1 MAARLQRLGAVVL
14 VLVLTATCVRGTQ
27 GEHRVLH
34 ARRQVKPCKALSR
47 IEEEFLRNV
56 TIQDIEFIHIPKT
69 GGTSM
74 EVLSTQ
80 LGTQW
85 GLRAWERQLQAAG
98 RVTKNTPN
106 ECRCSAHHR
115 PPSCLMPY
123 FQDKIT
129 FAIVRHPT
137 LRFISEFCWRNRY
150 LGWNLSPEELLTKM
164 ELTIGKLVSGNA
176 PPQRFDCHLVP
187 QVTYTEFAD
196 FVLYFERLDEDFGC
210 LNELLI
216 RQDVKIPHDNRSPD
230 TCTQRLTF
238 RDLSPE
244 GLQKLEEYYAADFE
258 RFGYRRF
265 SNSVATEAGGDGSSS
280 T

>member
-1 MAARLQRLGAVVL
+1 MAALLQRLGATVL
-14 VLVLTATCVRGTQ
+14 VIVITSAWVRGTL

-34 ARRQVKPCKALSR
+34 ARRQVKPCKALGR
-47 IEEEFLRNV
+47 IEEEFLRNA
-56 TIQDIEFIHIPKT
+56 TIRDIEFIHIPKT

-74 EVLSTQ
+74 EVLSTL

-85 GLRAWERQLQAAG
+85 GLHAWERQLRAAG
-98 RVTKNTPN
+98 PVTKDTPN

-115 PPSCLMPY
+115 PPSCLMSY

-150 LGWNLSPEELLTKM
+150 LRWDLAPEQLLTKM
-164 ELTIGKLVSGNA
+164 ELTIEKLVSGNA

-196 FVLYFERLDEDFGC
+196 FVLYFERLEEDFGC
-210 LNELLI
+210 LNDLLI
-216 RQDVKIPHDNRSPD
+216 RQEVKIPHDNRSPD

-244 GLQKLEEYYAADFE
+244 SLQKLEEFYAADFE

-265 SNSVATEAGGDGSSS
+265 STSVSTDAGSDGG